1 MANAVHEAK
10 RVLILPGW
18 QNSGP
23 EHWQSRWERLHGFE
37 RVQQANWNL
46 PLRGDWMMQLEQA
59 LLDDPRP
66 VVLVAHSLGCQL
78 VASWAAHSK
87 NTAAVTGALLVAP
100 PDTAHPETPPQLA
113 SWRVISRQALPFP
126 SLMLYS
132 SNDPFCASTRA
143 LAMARDWGSQA
154 INLGA
159 AGHIN
164 ADTGLGDWPA
174 GLELV
179 QQLQVNPKSQPGGA
193 IQASQAD
200 RADPAEQAG
209 QAAPAAHAD
218 PASPAAGRP
227 KSLKR

>member
-1 MANAVHEAK
+1 MAEAVHQAK

-23 EHWQSRWERLHGFE
+23 EHWQSRWERLHGFQ
-37 RVQQANWNL
+37 RVQQADWNL

-87 NTAAVTGALLVAP
+87 NTVAVAGALLVAP

-132 SNDPFCASTRA
+132 SNDPFCVSTRA
-143 LAMARDWGSQA
+143 LAMARDWGSRA
-154 INLGA
+154 TSLGA

-174 GLELV
+174 GIELV
-179 QQLQVNPKSQPGGA
+179 RQLQATLTNPTG
-193 IQASQAD
+193 
-200 RADPAEQAG
+200 RAG
-209 QAAPAAHAD
+209 
-218 PASPAAGRP
+218 PASRATG
-227 KSLKR
+227 S